1 MASNRGLQHDA
12 AFGINPLYGDH
23 VMDPTHELT
32 DDLLQQLQDALLRV
46 RKLEDVLLHRAKDR
60 GILGHKEM
68 SPGQAQGEI
77 TGGESLEST
86 RTLDLTSLFRHD
98 VTSSGS
104 YYTKGIRSTLFG
116 RLLEALPVPSLLV
129 GGSRDVV
136 FANRAWARTSI
147 PCEDIVGNRF
157 ANLFPTAAIAEE
169 FDSLAESVFVTRK
182 VFSREAVV
190 AVGNREIWARLT
202 LRSIRLGPERLLLVL
217 IEDLTA
223 QKRELLQKQ
232 KYQDSLKHEIRR
244 RKEVEQDLRESQQ
257 RLELALKG
265 AELSFWDWDIETNRL
280 VLDNRFVEA
289 LGYAVD
295 EIGLHKE
302 FWENLIHRD
311 DKSRVEA
318 AFRNHLLGDS
328 AFLECEYRVRTKA
341 GAWKWILTRGKVL
354 LRNKRGESVRALGT
368 NLDVSER
375 KKLEHRSQQF
385 TRAMIQ
391 AVDRERE
398 RISLDLHDLVA
409 QDLVALK
416 LGLDTM
422 LDDYTEVPSGL
433 NTRVAQVSD
442 KLLQL
447 VQMVREISYH
457 LRPAG
462 LDQLGLVSTVE
473 EYCREFAD
481 RYRLSIECQATGM
494 KRLHLDFDTKINL
507 FRVVQEA
514 LNNVRK
520 HACASKVLV
529 SLRGSDKN
537 IKLMIRDDGR
547 GFEADKALHRD
558 AKRQQMGLW
567 SMEQR
572 VAILQGKLEVR
583 TKPDK
588 GTEIFIEIPNRGLKH
603 AQETDLDC

>member
-1 MASNRGLQHDA
+1 ME
-12 AFGINPLYGDH
+12 
-23 VMDPTHELT
+23 PTHEST
-32 DDLLQQLQDALLRV
+32 DDLLKELQEALLRV
-46 RKLEDVLLHRAKDR
+46 RKLEHVLLHRAK
-60 GILGHKEM
+60 GLVGYGGA
-68 SPGQAQGEI
+68 SPGKPHEEMAGS
-77 TGGESLEST
+77 ESLEST
-86 RTLDLTSLFRHD
+86 RTLDLTSLFHHD

-116 RLLEALPVPSLLV
+116 RLLEALPVPALLI
-129 GGSRDVV
+129 GASRDVV

-147 PCEDIVGNRF
+147 PCEDIVGKRF
-157 ANLFPTAAIAEE
+157 ANLFPTVAIAEE

-190 AVGNREIWARLT
+190 AVGDREIWARLT

-217 IEDLTA
+217 LEDLTA

-265 AELSFWDWDIETNRL
+265 AELSFWDWDVETNRL
-280 VLDNRFVEA
+280 VLDNSFVEA
-289 LGYAVD
+289 LGYSVD

-311 DKSRVEA
+311 DRSRVEA

-328 AFLECEYRVRTKA
+328 AFLECEYRVRTKS
-341 GAWKWILTRGKVL
+341 GHWKWILTRGKVL
-354 LRNKRGESVRALGT
+354 LRNKKGESVRALGT
-368 NLDVSER
+368 NLDVTER
-375 KKLEHRSQQF
+375 KKLEQRSQRF

-422 LDDYTEVPSGL
+422 LDDCTDVPPGL
-433 NTRVAQVSD
+433 DGRISQASD
-442 KLLQL
+442 KLLEL
-447 VQMVREISYH
+447 VKMVREISYH

-481 RYRLSIECQATGM
+481 RYQISVQCQASGM
-494 KRLHLDFDTKINL
+494 KRLDLDFDTTINL
-507 FRVVQEA
+507 FRVIQEA
-514 LNNVRK
+514 MNNVRK
-520 HACASKVLV
+520 HAGASKVIV

-537 IKLMIRDDGR
+537 IKLIIRDDGC
-547 GFEADKALHRD
+547 GFKADKAMHRD

-583 TKPDK
+583 TKLDQ

-603 AQETDLDC
+603 VQETDPDRR